1 MSALPLEI
9 YRGATS
15 AYDENQRMAKAGALL
30 LILMIFLTSMLAR
43 RFGRQK

>member
-15 AYDENQRMAKAGALL
+15 AYDENQRLAKAGSLL
-30 LILMIFLTSMLAR
+30 LIVLIFATSMLAR
-43 RFGRQK
+43 RFSR